1 MVNAP
6 PRETWPDDRIG
17 QLAKLWSEGLTA
29 SQIAERMGGISRNS
43 VIGKAHR
50 LGLKARACR
59 GGRKAPPPPSQDEL
73 DAAALAAETAEAE
86 RLAKIARARA
96 MAEARRQA
104 KAARIAME
112 AEAERQRMA
121 AVVEQ
126 APGLKASIDWIVEE
140 TATLVEAPKVL
151 QFSKIP
157 KIPVPVCE
165 TPKAEPARRGVSIF
179 ELCNPNKELGVLG
192 TCRWPLG
199 GRYEPAELFCGA
211 EPLPGRPYCLNHCKI
226 GFHPVRPR
234 IAAAK
239 PIDVSI

>member
-126 APGLKASIDWIVEE
+126 A
-140 TATLVEAPKVL
+140 
-151 QFSKIP
+151 SKIP